1 MSINYKYICHIIKI
15 KKKKLQFMIKNNQIK
30 RSL

>member
-1 MSINYKYICHIIKI
+1 MSINYKYICHHIIKI
-15 KKKKLQFMIKNNQIK
+15 KKKITIMIKNNQIK